1 MPGRGDQGL
10 DRCHAPAAVLT
21 VSFGERG
28 RVPGKAPGNAHQRVA
43 VLGQSLPRYPA
54 RAVHRGRLVER
65 WGEAGGGVQVRGI
78 GVSVDR
84 KTVRGEPGGADDR
97 DTGQRDQH
105 LAGGAC
111 PRCAAGRAD
120 YTPSKSTRSLQ

>member
-1 MPGRGDQGL
+1 
-10 DRCHAPAAVLT
+10 
-21 VSFGERG
+21 
-28 RVPGKAPGNAHQRVA
+28 
-43 VLGQSLPRYPA
+43 
-54 RAVHRGRLVER
+54 
-65 WGEAGGGVQVRGI
+65 VRGI